1 MALITA
7 EDLLDENH
15 IDQSDLEITTMQS
28 LISDAS
34 ALIRGSISNSVT
46 DEQILK
52 QCSEQYNRAISALA
66 TRMYYSRDLSEG
78 YGLGIQIMIN
88 QIRASMWEVL
98 NGSD

>member
-7 EDLLDENH
+7 QELLDENH
-15 IDQSDLEITTMQS
+15 IDQSGLEITTMQS

-34 ALIRGSISNSVT
+34 ALVRGSISDSIT

-52 QCSEQYNRAISALA
+52 QCPEQYNRVISALA
-66 TRMYYSRDLSEG
+66 TRMYYSRDLTEG
-78 YGLGIQIMIN
+78 YGMGIQIMIN
-88 QIRASMWEVL
+88 QIRARMWEVL